1 MNTKV
6 LPSTAALAE
15 RLSRKRLVCVAIIDH
30 AEDAVPLAE
39 ALLAG
44 GLDAI
49 EVTLRTPGA
58 MESIARIR
66 KNLPEM
72 CVGAGTVLT
81 PEQAKQAV
89 DLGAQFSMAP
99 GLDEHV
105 VTATH
110 DLGLPFFP
118 GVWTP
123 SEISHALRLGCTHL
137 KFFPAA
143 ASGAALLKTIAGPFL
158 HTGVRFLPTGGITT
172 ALMPDFLAIPQV
184 FAVGGA
190 WMAERKLI
198 ADKAWSTITAHAA
211 EAVKIAAR

>member
-49 EVTLRTPGA
+49 EVTLRTADA
-58 MESIARIR
+58 MEAISHIR

-81 PEQAKQAV
+81 PDQAKQAV

-105 VTATH
+105 VTATY

-211 EAVKIAAR
+211 EAVKIAAS